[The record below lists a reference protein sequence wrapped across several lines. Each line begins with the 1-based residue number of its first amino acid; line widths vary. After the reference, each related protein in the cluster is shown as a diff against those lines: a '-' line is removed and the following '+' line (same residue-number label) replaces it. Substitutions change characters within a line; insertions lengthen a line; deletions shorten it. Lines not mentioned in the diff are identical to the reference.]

1 MVSQAKIIARTS
13 RLLVRQLSLADAPF
27 ILRLLNEPSW
37 IEFIGD
43 KQVHD
48 LAAAKAYLADGPIKM
63 YVEQGIGMYLVTH
76 KDSGE
81 SLGLCG
87 LLKRD
92 TLEDVDLGLAFLP
105 QHWGA
110 GYAREA
116 AAAVLDFGRK
126 QLGLQRIVAITLP
139 HNSAC
144 IALLERLG
152 FTHEKDVAFAPD
164 NETLRLYGTDTG
176 TLTG

>member
-1 MVSQAKIIARTS
+1 MNCAPIIATTS
-13 RLLVRQLSLADAPF
+13 RLVVRQLSLSDAPF

-48 LAAAKAYLADGPIKM
+48 ISAAKAYLSDGPIKM
-63 YVEQGIGMYLVTH
+63 YAEHGMGMYLVGN
-76 KDSGE
+76 GE
-81 SLGLCG
+81 PLGLCG

-92 TLEDVDLGLAFLP
+92 TLEDVDLGLAFMP
-105 QHWGA
+105 EFWGA
-110 GYAREA
+110 GYAWEA
-116 AAAVLDFGRK
+116 ANAVLQHGR
-126 QLGLQRIVAITLP
+126 QELGLSRIVAITLP
-139 HNSAC
+139 TNSAC

-152 FTHEKDVAFAPD
+152 FAYEKDVSFEPE
-164 NETLRLYGTDTG
+164 NETLRLYGLDTA